1 MQGNVLQKKY
11 NLSDI
16 SYNGIVSGSA
26 LSAGQGVLTDHELAS
41 DNYEDNNGHGWIGW
55 QATKSPNPHITFT
68 FIEPRI
74 FSSVTFHCNV
84 RTLTKVE
91 LFSAVSVG
99 FSLNGTSYD
108 TLERYEPP
116 DVNSA
121 HGWLSYNVTI
131 NLCGQTAKF
140 VQIRFE
146 YRGDWILLSEVIF
159 VTGMRLNLFLE
170 CLCMLRCF
178 SFYVRQSNGEFEVV
192 VCTLSYAF
200 RVCVKHDRLHLRIHF
215 KAVQRKFFFFMFK
228 SNLRFLGLGISL

>member
-1 MQGNVLQKKY
+1 MMQGNVLRKKY

-68 FIEPRI
+68 FLEPRI

-159 VTGMRLNLFLE
+159 VTGMRLNLFL
-170 CLCMLRCF
+170 
-178 SFYVRQSNGEFEVV
+178 
-192 VCTLSYAF
+192 
-200 RVCVKHDRLHLRIHF
+200 
-215 KAVQRKFFFFMFK
+215 
-228 SNLRFLGLGISL
+228 